1 MRKYRINWFKY
12 IGLYILYILSQFYL
26 GIQIDFLIRL
36 LIVISMMLLS
46 VERVEK

>member
-1 MRKYRINWFKY
+1 MRKYRINWLKY
-12 IGLYILYILSQFYL
+12 LGLYILYILPQFF
-26 GIQIDFLIRL
+26 GVQIHFLIRL